1 LGDTLTQRDLLAATL
16 SAVLAGAIITL
27 FTWLAEAA
35 ESDLTRLFVALLIG
49 FVLLAPSTNHS
60 VVGFGEVLLAI
71 WSDTSS
77 ADWLDLL
84 RNTGVA
90 VVGNLIG
97 GVLLVAFVRSAQAQA
112 TQSGG

>member
-1 LGDTLTQRDLLAATL
+1 
-16 SAVLAGAIITL
+16 
-27 FTWLAEAA
+27 
-35 ESDLTRLFVALLIG
+35 
-49 FVLLAPSTNHS
+49 

-84 RNTGVA
+84 RNTGVT

-97 GVLLVAFVRSAQAQA
+97 GAFVRSVQAQA